1 MKKIVFLLLLLNVCL
16 ACDRKKYD
24 IYLLIGQSNMAG
36 RGEVLPEDFTPIT
49 GVYLLNSNGDIVQAS
64 APLNQYSTIRK
75 KMSMQGYSLGLSF
88 AETMH
93 CQNGRPVLLV
103 VNARGGSRL
112 EQWEKGSGGYLF
124 SKNDGDDEALW
135 GTEMPSF
142 YDEAI
147 RRTLQA
153 CKYGKLKAILW
164 HQGESDYIPGRA
176 ETYTERFSGFVAN
189 LRSALGSVP
198 IVVGEVNYAYKGAS
212 IINPILRLTAEQI
225 PDCICVSAEGCPAK
239 ADSTHFNRAGCILLG
254 QRYAEALY

>member
-36 RGEVLPEDFTPIT
+36 RGEMLPEDSKPLP
-49 GVYLLNSNGDIVQAS
+49 GVYLLDDDGGIVQAS
-64 APLNQYSTIRK
+64 APLNRYSTIRK
-75 KMSMQGYSLGLSF
+75 KMPMQGYSLGLSF
-88 AETMH
+88 SEAIYRK
-93 CQNGRPVLLV
+93 NGRPVLLV

-176 ETYTERFSGFVAN
+176 ETYTERFSRFAAD
-189 LRSALGSVP
+189 LRSSLGDVP
-198 IVVGEVNYAYKGAS
+198 IIIGEVNYAYKGAS
-212 IINPILRLTAEQI
+212 VINPILRQTAEQI
-225 PDCICVSAEGCPAK
+225 PGCTCVSAEGCLAK